1 MKCIIKWKQLEFPP
15 NQIRKY
21 NNREKALNFIQT
33 KLPER
38 GVDECKLISIE
49 KIKLNHATEKPTE
62 KDSDIKLSE
71 LNINFDYKF

>member
-1 MKCIIKWKQLEFPP
+1 MKYIIKWKQLEFPP

-21 NNREKALNFIQT
+21 NNRDKALNFIHT

-49 KIKLNHATEKPTE
+49 KIKLEALRPALN
-62 KDSDIKLSE
+62 KLNLK
-71 LNINFDYKF
+71 LN

>member
-1 MKCIIKWKQLEFPP
+1 MKYIIKWKQLEFPP

-21 NNREKALNFIQT
+21 NNRDKALNFIHT

-49 KIKLNHATEKPTE
+49 KIKLNHTT
-62 KDSDIKLSE
+62 E
-71 LNINFDYKF
+71 LNLKLN